1 MTVSRHRRRMT
12 TTRAVVASLVGLVI
26 AVGLG
31 AAGYVAIANTTDGE
45 VVGGGATEVTFPAT
59 PTATLAIVDD
69 DGDLASLAV
78 LAVRPDD
85 DSDEGRGGTVVPI
98 PISAD
103 SSGGFGTER
112 TPLNETVELFGAES
126 LADEVPVLL
135 GVGVDQ
141 LAVLDQDELAALLAP
156 IGPIEVNLPM
166 AVIDGS
172 GQEIAGPGV
181 QTLTPERVAE
191 LLSATDGDTTGA
203 DRYPIDVAIWAAI
216 ADAVGGGSTTESAE
230 PSTSAPD
237 VEGRVLDRVLQGPI
251 SVQPLRSSPIVSL
264 DRNPRGVDA
273 VALDRP
279 EVLVIFGHIAPSK
292 VAAPNP
298 GYNFRIVSPFSDE
311 QLADGVSRLD
321 VAYTATDA
329 VLGSDANVVS
339 VDTSSGEA
347 GAATVIEVGDENLIQ
362 AANTLSEVF
371 GPVEVRIAD
380 PRIAG
385 VDVVAT
391 LGTEYLSRLDS
402 VAATATV
409 PATSA
414 GASTAVPETSV
425 GAAG

>member
-156 IGPIEVNLPM
+156 IGPIEVNLPT

-172 GQEIAGPGV
+172 GREIAGPGA

-216 ADAVGGGSTTESAE
+216 ADAVGDGSTTESAE

-273 VALDRP
+273 VGLDRP

-339 VDTSSGEA
+339 VDTSSAEA

-391 LGTEYLSRLDS
+391 LGTDYLSRLDS
-402 VAATATV
+402 AAATATV

-414 GASTAVPETSV
+414 GGSTAVSETSV